1 MFTWSNE
8 TEATRMRTK
17 KESVKFPNSVT
28 PKTHLKVGIVGGVNQ
43 PSFAKFSM
51 LHYMADWE
59 IQA

>member
-28 PKTHLKVGIVGGVNQ
+28 PKTHLKVGIVGGVNI
-43 PSFAKFSM
+43 PSQSFTMLRLHSM
-51 LHYMADWE
+51 FNTC
-59 IQA
+59 